1 MNTKLF
7 RSEGLRYVTFVS
19 AVLVVG
25 AVTLDAAR
33 AEDFIKIG
41 AHVDGR
47 DQLIIQGSTYQWHH
61 FDYAAVGRV
70 YGTNTPTVLEVP
82 EGRGLWTPNWP
93 EPVPAEIRYEAYSS
107 TLSGFGHPL
116 PSSATRWH
124 VEKFA
129 GLGSVHVV
137 AQPSA
142 ANQYKLVVEFNDNP
156 IGGPSFYWVR
166 LSPVKEVVMDVRPSA
181 RSNTVASKSAA
192 IRVAIMSNQLAL
204 GFDATQLD
212 PASIRFGPL
221 MAAPVDHTAVDLN
234 ADGHP
239 DLILTFSM
247 DQTGISCG
255 DAEVE
260 LTATT
265 VSGEAIEARD
275 ILRMVGCN

>member
-7 RSEGLRYVTFVS
+7 ERAGLRYSNFLS
-19 AVLVVG
+19 AVLVIGVV
-25 AVTLDAAR
+25 ALHPAN
-33 AEDFIKIG
+33 AEDFIKVG

-47 DQLIIQGSTYQWHH
+47 DQLIIQGNTYQWHH
-61 FDYAAVGRV
+61 FDYAAVGRS
-70 YGTNTPTVLEVP
+70 YGSNTPTVLEVP

-93 EPVPAEIRYEAYSS
+93 EPVPAEIRHEAYSS
-107 TLSGFGHPL
+107 ALSGFGHPL

-166 LSPVKEVVMDVRPSA
+166 LSPVKQVVMDVRPWA
-181 RSNTVASKSAA
+181 RSNTVAPTNPT
-192 IRVAIMSNQLAL
+192 IRVAIMSDLMPS
-204 GFDATQLD
+204 GFVATQLD
-212 PASIRFGPL
+212 AASVRFGPSG
-221 MAAPVDHTAVDLN
+221 AAPVDHNAVDLN
-234 ADGHP
+234 ADGHL
-239 DLILTFSM
+239 DLILTFPM
-247 DQTGISCG
+247 EQTGISCG

-275 ILRMVGCN
+275 ILRTVGCK